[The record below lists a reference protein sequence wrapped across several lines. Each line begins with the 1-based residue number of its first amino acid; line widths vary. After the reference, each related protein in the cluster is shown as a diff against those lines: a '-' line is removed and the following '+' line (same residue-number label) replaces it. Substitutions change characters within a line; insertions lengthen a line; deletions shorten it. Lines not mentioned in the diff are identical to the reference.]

1 MSKTLNP
8 NALNGITDYYNKKML
23 LNVKSIAKGWNI
35 LAKNKIFAYNTIAA
49 N

>member
-23 LNVKSIAKGWNI
+23 LNVKSIVKGWTN
-35 LAKNKIFAYNTIAA
+35 LAHNKIFAHNTIAA